1 MRRPFSLS
9 GLADFLSGL
18 APGHGALQRAACTSR
33 YPHGSNTNIH
43 MDGQGTVKDEQTQ
56 EAEFG
61 GLKGYR
67 QMKTHFPSARVK
79 KLMQSDEDIG
89 KVAQATPLVVGRAVE
104 LFMCTLVDKALQES
118 RKGHSKKIS
127 VLALKQAIDSNEE
140 FDFVAEVCD
149 KYINSDAANANATAT
164 ASSSNNNNNNNGN
177 NSSS

>member
-1 MRRPFSLS
+1 
-9 GLADFLSGL
+9 
-18 APGHGALQRAACTSR
+18 
-33 YPHGSNTNIH
+33 
-43 MDGQGTVKDEQTQ
+43 MDGRGTVKDEQTQ

-104 LFMCTLVDKALQES
+104 LFMCTLVEKALEES

-140 FDFVAEVCD
+140 FDFVADVCD
-149 KYINSDAANANATAT
+149 KYINNESANT
-164 ASSSNNNNNNNGN
+164 NNNNAAATANNNSNSN